1 MCARGVIVHTSKHR
15 DLSPILYSLHSLVL
29 QGVSG
34 NQRIRSSLE
43 MCLIEHMLECIF
55 VLDFFY
61 GFSITREQL

>member
-1 MCARGVIVHTSKHR
+1 MRVA
-15 DLSPILYSLHSLVL
+15 LSSTQVNTATFPPFFSSLHSLVL
-29 QGVSG
+29 LGVSG

-55 VLDFFY
+55 VLYFFY